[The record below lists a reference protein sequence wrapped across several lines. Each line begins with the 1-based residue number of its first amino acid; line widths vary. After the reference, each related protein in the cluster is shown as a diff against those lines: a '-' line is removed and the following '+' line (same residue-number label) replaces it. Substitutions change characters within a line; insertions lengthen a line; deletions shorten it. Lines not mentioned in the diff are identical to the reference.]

1 MNMKKAKFI
10 LDLKEEMEIESELD
24 INTNLKA
31 LDEWDSLNAMVLK
44 GYVSEN
50 FDVNLTPDDINNITT
65 IASLISK
72 IGPEK
77 FVD

>member
-50 FDVNLTPDDINNITT
+50 FDVNLTPNDINDITT